1 MRKANIPELSLLGYT
16 QGTAQAKDAFS
27 EELFAGLKQFGF
39 VIIKDHSIDVQK
51 LRTCYELAQG
61 LFKLPVE
68 KKDRYALKDQ
78 GFQRGYTPFGREH
91 AKDQKVPDLKEFWH
105 LGRELPPG
113 HALQTVYPSNVWPS
127 EIPAFKPA
135 FFELYELLDET
146 GEVLLEA
153 LTKPLNVSP
162 TYFSEMVADGNSIL
176 RILHYP
182 PIGKDA
188 DPRSIR
194 AAAHEDINLI
204 TLLVSASAS
213 GLEILTREN
222 EWMSVDTDPSNIIVD
237 SGDMLSR
244 ITNEV
249 IPSTTH
255 RVVNPQDGKNTS
267 RYSMPFFMH
276 PHPQAMLTCID
287 SCVGSGKK
295 YSDINAQEFL
305 FQRLREIGLMA

>member
-1 MRKANIPELSLLGYT
+1 MKKANIPELSLKQYT
-16 QGTAQAKDAFS
+16 MGSANERLDFSAQ
-27 EELFAGLKQFGF
+27 LFAALKEFGF
-39 VIIKDHSIDVQK
+39 AIIKDHLIDKQK
-51 LRTCYELAQG
+51 LSNCYNLTEE
-61 LFKLPVE
+61 LFKLPVHTKE
-68 KKDRYALKDQ
+68 KYALKDN
-78 GFQRGYTPFGREH
+78 GFQRGYTPFGTEH

-105 LGRELPPG
+105 VGRELASN
-113 HALQTVYPSNVWPS
+113 HEFASLYPMNIWPS
-127 EIPAFKPA
+127 EVAEYKPSML
-135 FFELYELLDET
+135 ELYELLDET
-146 GEVLLEA
+146 GEILLES
-153 LTKPLNVSP
+153 LTGPLDVP
-162 TYFSEMVADGNSIL
+162 TNYFTDMVQDGNSIL
-176 RILHYP
+176 RVLHYP
-182 PIGKDA
+182 PISKDA

-213 GLEILTREN
+213 GLEILTREG

-267 RYSMPFFMH
+267 RYSMPYFIH
-276 PHPQAMLTCID
+276 PHPKATLSCIE
-287 SCVGSGKK
+287 SCVGPGRK
-295 YSDINAQEFL
+295 YTDINAQEFL